1 MRTSPYDYACMSTDS
16 YYDCIIYPA
25 NLKPVSTHLDLPELS
40 FLCHSFLLWSIFYP
54 FLNFIRLN
62 SAKTTCYLSTCGNSL
77 SSYGVFYCFQKALKL
92 KLWKWEYLLWIRD
105 SRAGNRA
112 GTFRWSLSYDQRQ
125 RETERQRPSYKSG
138 RVNELLSSGALRPK
152 AGLLRWPKTG
162 TSTHT
167 HTGAV
172 TDIWSCCV
180 MYETKM
186 SAPTWLV
193 DSVCNAVNSWL
204 CSIMK
209 WNHVRHVCQKV
220 SFSTLQLCASMLL
233 LVACSSGF
241 VLNYAALTATALTH
255 TTTINSLTCPLH
267 LLI

>member
-54 FLNFIRLN
+54 LLNFIRLN

-167 HTGAV
+167 HR
-172 TDIWSCCV
+172 CCH
-180 MYETKM
+180 
-186 SAPTWLV
+186 WHLV
-193 DSVCNAVNSWL
+193 VL
-204 CSIMK
+204 CDV
-209 WNHVRHVCQKV
+209 WN
-220 SFSTLQLCASMLL
+220 
-233 LVACSSGF
+233 
-241 VLNYAALTATALTH
+241 
-255 TTTINSLTCPLH
+255 
-267 LLI
+267 